1 MARLFVQ
8 FLTFYN
14 NEKLPNGIT
23 FWQSRF
29 TILQKLPK
37 PSKVA
42 WIYSSR
48 FCISD
53 NWSYLLIVSVN
64 FVSDRERSSFSC
76 QGNFCHF
83 SIPTHCRFR
92 KYDTSCYDMERK
104 FLPKRRNFAQCCHT
118 GLVEYMATH
127 SNISSFPFGFYYLLD
142 WVCALL
148 LRLLRQMKSPSIISQ
163 RQAPLNQQQSFIV
176 YAGYLERVSE
186 LPTLCRGLQS
196 LWVRLSQ
203 SRSSVA
209 FTLVL
214 FPQPFN

>member
-1 MARLFVQ
+1 MKSILGNFYRHLAIFIWLHWSYHLFPSFPTQTRLHLGKKQGDQMARLFVQ
-8 FLTFYN
+8 CWTFYN
-14 NEKLPNGIT
+14 NENLPDGIT

-29 TILQKLPK
+29 TILQKLTK

-118 GLVEYMATH
+118 GLVEYVATH

-148 LRLLRQMKSPSIISQ
+148 LRLLRQMKSP
-163 RQAPLNQQQSFIV
+163 
-176 YAGYLERVSE
+176 
-186 LPTLCRGLQS
+186 
-196 LWVRLSQ
+196 
-203 SRSSVA
+203 
-209 FTLVL
+209 
-214 FPQPFN
+214 